1 MIPPYFNEE
10 PKDKFFKI
18 KRQNGYYVQND
29 TVTGPSS
36 QLLSISIKNAIRLWA
51 LQKFLLRLKPTMKNG
66 DPLLQALFACEARL
80 NAWMNESTLN
90 AELFRRDPMA
100 ALRAADLGI
109 NESLLLDLEDTVTGL
124 TRKLAG

>member
-1 MIPPYFNEE
+1 
-10 PKDKFFKI
+10 
-18 KRQNGYYVQND
+18 
-29 TVTGPSS
+29 
-36 QLLSISIKNAIRLWA
+36 
-51 LQKFLLRLKPTMKNG
+51 
-66 DPLLQALFACEARL
+66 
-80 NAWMNESTLN
+80 MNESTLN